1 MKCIIAE
8 KPSVAR
14 DIARIVGATHKE
26 EGCFSGNGHVV
37 TWAFGHL
44 VTLAMPEAYG
54 FPTYSREQLPII
66 PDPFRLVVRQI
77 RKGTTYTDD
86 PSALKQLNIIRKC
99 FDRSDRIIV
108 ATDAGREG
116 ELIFRLIYAYLD
128 CRKPFDR
135 LWISSL
141 TDKAIREGLS
151 RPADG
156 RQYDRLYLSGKAR
169 SEADWLV
176 GINASRAL
184 SIARG
189 GAYSLGRV
197 QTPTLSMICRRYIEH
212 RDFRSV
218 PFWKIHALPTGL
230 SVRAI
235 GEATY
240 ESRRAAD
247 RAIKDLDPREALIV
261 SSVSVQTNPVP
272 PPLLYD
278 LTALQK
284 EANKRYGYTAE
295 KTLSL
300 AQSLYEK
307 KCTTYPRTGSRYI
320 SEDIF
325 EEIPSLLES
334 LKDDPDYGDYLEKLT
349 AGTLNSRSVD
359 DTKVTDHHAILLT
372 GEKSDSL
379 TRDEEVLYRM
389 VTVRMLESFSE
400 AAIEETLTATLTQR
414 EHRFGIKAKRRV
426 KSGWKAIRG
435 SMEEAVE
442 EGETVV
448 DSFPEWQEGD
458 RLDVFGFE
466 ITEHQTKPKPLYTE
480 ATLLSAMEHAGREVA
495 DEEARKALAGCGIG
509 TPATRAAIIETLI
522 LREYIR
528 REKKSLIPTEKGLS
542 VYKLVAGRKIA
553 DAEMT
558 GAWEVALAA
567 IEAGTMDERTF
578 GKSIEV
584 YTRQIC
590 EELLTT
596 AAGNTDAHY
605 KTYRCPLCGNDSVR
619 VFPKI
624 VKCVTD
630 GCGFKVF
637 RELCG
642 TLLSKE
648 HIHALMTDGCTP
660 LLCRLTGKSGKTFNA
675 RLKLDKDGGTSFVF
689 DSKPRKPQT

>member
-54 FPTYSREQLPII
+54 FQTYSREQLPII

-86 PSALKQLNIIRKC
+86 PSALKQLGIIRKC

-235 GEATY
+235 GETTY

-247 RAIKDLDPREALIV
+247 RAMEDLDPREALTV

-334 LKDDPDYGDYLEKLT
+334 LKDDPDYGDYVEKLT
-349 AGTLNSRSVD
+349 AGTLNRRSVD

-372 GEKSDSL
+372 GEKSGNL

-389 VTVRMLESFSE
+389 IIVRMLESFSE
-400 AAIEETLTATLTQR
+400 AAIEETLTATLSQR

-426 KSGWKAIRG
+426 KSGWKAVRG
-435 SMEEAVE
+435 SVEEPIE

-466 ITEHQTKPKPLYTE
+466 MTEHQTKPKPLYTE

-528 REKKSLIPTEKGLS
+528 REKKTLIPTEKGLS

-619 VFPKI
+619 VFSKI

>member
-26 EGCFSGNGHVV
+26 EGCFSGNDHVV

-77 RKGTTYTDD
+77 RKGTTCADD
-86 PSALKQLNIIRKC
+86 PSALKQLDIIRKC

-176 GINASRAL
+176 GINASSAL

-218 PFWKIHALPTGL
+218 PFWKIHALPTCL
-230 SVRAI
+230 SVKAI

-240 ESRRAAD
+240 KSCKAAD
-247 RAIKDLDPREALIV
+247 GAMKDLDPREALTV
-261 SSVSVQTNPVP
+261 LSVSVQTNPVP

-307 KCTTYPRTGSRYI
+307 KCTTYPRTGRRYI

-334 LKDDPDYGDYLEKLT
+334 LKDDPDYGDYVEKLT
-349 AGTLNSRSVD
+349 AGTLNRRSVD

-372 GEKSDSL
+372 GEKSGSL

-389 VTVRMLESFSE
+389 ITVRMLESFSE
-400 AAIEETLTATLTQR
+400 AAIEETLTATLAQR

-426 KSGWKAIRG
+426 KSGWKAVRG
-435 SMEEAVE
+435 SVEEPIE

-466 ITEHQTKPKPLYTE
+466 MTEHQTKAKPLYTE

-522 LREYIR
+522 LREYIVFEAKPIR
-528 REKKSLIPTEKGLS
+528 PIRLPDVQPRATVHYPRSFPIFVYVNKNIIFVKNVFYSVKEYGIDLS
-542 VYKLVAGRKIA
+542 
-553 DAEMT
+553 
-558 GAWEVALAA
+558 
-567 IEAGTMDERTF
+567 
-578 GKSIEV
+578 
-584 YTRQIC
+584 
-590 EELLTT
+590 
-596 AAGNTDAHY
+596 
-605 KTYRCPLCGNDSVR
+605 
-619 VFPKI
+619 
-624 VKCVTD
+624 
-630 GCGFKVF
+630 
-637 RELCG
+637 
-642 TLLSKE
+642 
-648 HIHALMTDGCTP
+648 
-660 LLCRLTGKSGKTFNA
+660 
-675 RLKLDKDGGTSFVF
+675 
-689 DSKPRKPQT
+689 

>member
-26 EGCFSGNGHVV
+26 EGCFSGNDHVV

-230 SVRAI
+230 SVKAI
-235 GEATY
+235 GETTY
-240 ESRRAAD
+240 ESRKAAD
-247 RAIKDLDPREALIV
+247 RAMEDLDPREALTV
-261 SSVSVQTNPVP
+261 LSVSVQTNPVP

-334 LKDDPDYGDYLEKLT
+334 LKDDPDYGDYVEKLT
-349 AGTLNSRSVD
+349 AGTLNRRSVD

-389 VTVRMLESFSE
+389 ITVRMLESFSE
-400 AAIEETLTATLTQR
+400 AAIEETLTAILSQR

-435 SMEEAVE
+435 SMEEPVE

-466 ITEHQTKPKPLYTE
+466 MTEHQTKPKPLYTE

-528 REKKSLIPTEKGLS
+528 REKKMLIPTEKGLS

-567 IEAGTMDERTF
+567 IEAGTMNERTF

>member
-54 FPTYSREQLPII
+54 FQTYSREQLPII

-86 PSALKQLNIIRKC
+86 PSALKQLGIIRKC

-230 SVRAI
+230 SVKAI
-235 GEATY
+235 GETTY
-240 ESRRAAD
+240 ESRKAAD
-247 RAIKDLDPREALIV
+247 RAMEDLDPREALTV
-261 SSVSVQTNPVP
+261 LSVSVQTNPVP

-334 LKDDPDYGDYLEKLT
+334 LKDDPDYGDYVEKLT
-349 AGTLNSRSVD
+349 AGTLNRRSVD

-372 GEKSDSL
+372 GEKSGNL

-389 VTVRMLESFSE
+389 ITVRMLESFSE
-400 AAIEETLTATLTQR
+400 AAIEETLTATLSQR

-426 KSGWKAIRG
+426 KSGWKAVRG
-435 SMEEAVE
+435 SMEEPVE

-466 ITEHQTKPKPLYTE
+466 MTEHQTKPKPLYTE

>member
-37 TWAFGHL
+37 TWSFGHL

-77 RKGTTYTDD
+77 RKGTTYMDD

-230 SVRAI
+230 SVKAI
-235 GEATY
+235 GETTY
-240 ESRRAAD
+240 ESRKAAD
-247 RAIKDLDPREALIV
+247 RAMEDLDPREALIV

-307 KCTTYPRTGSRYI
+307 KCTPYPRTGSRYI

-334 LKDDPDYGDYLEKLT
+334 LKDDPDYGDYVEKFT
-349 AGTLNSRSVD
+349 AGTLNCRSMD
-359 DTKVTDHHAILLT
+359 NTKVTDHHAILLT
-372 GEKSDSL
+372 GEKSGSL

-389 VTVRMLESFSE
+389 ITVRMLESFSE
-400 AAIEETLTATLTQR
+400 AAIEETLTATLSQR
-414 EHRFGIKAKRRV
+414 EHRFGIKAKRQV
-426 KSGWKAIRG
+426 KSGWKAVHG
-435 SMEEAVE
+435 SVEESVE

-466 ITEHQTKPKPLYTE
+466 MTEHQTKPKPLYTE

-495 DEEARKALAGCGIG
+495 DEEARKALAGCGIS

-528 REKKSLIPTEKGLS
+528 REKKMLIPTEKGLS

-596 AAGNTDAHY
+596 AAGNTDDHY

>member
-37 TWAFGHL
+37 TWSFGHL

-77 RKGTTYTDD
+77 RKGTTYMDD

-230 SVRAI
+230 SVKAI
-235 GEATY
+235 GETTY
-240 ESRRAAD
+240 ESRKAAD
-247 RAIKDLDPREALIV
+247 RAMEDLDPREALIV

-334 LKDDPDYGDYLEKLT
+334 LKDDPDYGDYVEKLT
-349 AGTLNSRSVD
+349 AGTLNRRSVD

-372 GEKSDSL
+372 GEKSGSL

-389 VTVRMLESFSE
+389 ITVRMLESFSE
-400 AAIEETLTATLTQR
+400 AAIEETLTATLSQR
-414 EHRFGIKAKRRV
+414 EHRFGIKAKRQV
-426 KSGWKAIRG
+426 KSGWKAVHG
-435 SMEEAVE
+435 SVEESVE

-466 ITEHQTKPKPLYTE
+466 MTEHQTKPKPLYTE

-495 DEEARKALAGCGIG
+495 DEEARKALAGCGIS

-528 REKKSLIPTEKGLS
+528 REKKMLIPTEKGLS

-596 AAGNTDAHY
+596 AAGNTDDHY

>member
-435 SMEEAVE
+435 SMEEPVE

-466 ITEHQTKPKPLYTE
+466 KTEHQTKPKPLYTE

-522 LREYIR
+522 LRGYIR

>member
-54 FPTYSREQLPII
+54 FPTYSRDQLPII

-86 PSALKQLNIIRKC
+86 PSALKQLGIIRKC

-116 ELIFRLIYAYLD
+116 ELIFRLIYAYSD

-184 SIARG
+184 SIAHG

-212 RDFRSV
+212 QDFRSV

-235 GEATY
+235 GETTY

-247 RAIKDLDPREALIV
+247 RAMKDLDPREALIV

-334 LKDDPDYGDYLEKLT
+334 LKDDPDYGDYVEKLT
-349 AGTLNSRSVD
+349 AGTLNRRSMD

-372 GEKSDSL
+372 GEKSGSL

-389 VTVRMLESFSE
+389 ITVRMLESFSE
-400 AAIEETLTATLTQR
+400 AAIEETLTAALAQR
-414 EHRFGIKAKRRV
+414 EHRFGIKAKKRV
-426 KSGWKAIRG
+426 KPGWKAVRG
-435 SMEEAVE
+435 SMEEPVE

-466 ITEHQTKPKPLYTE
+466 MTEHQTKPKPLYTE

-509 TPATRAAIIETLI
+509 TPATRAAIIETLV

-528 REKKSLIPTEKGLS
+528 REKKTLIPTEKGLS

-567 IEAGTMDERTF
+567 IEAGAMDERTF

-590 EELLTT
+590 EELLKT

-619 VFPKI
+619 VYPKI
-624 VKCVTD
+624 AKCVTD

>member
-86 PSALKQLNIIRKC
+86 PSALKQLGIIRKC

-141 TDKAIREGLS
+141 ADKAIREGLS

-230 SVRAI
+230 SVKAI

-240 ESRRAAD
+240 ESRKAAD
-247 RAIKDLDPREALIV
+247 RAMEDLYPREALIV

-334 LKDDPDYGDYLEKLT
+334 LKDDPDYGDYVEKLT
-349 AGTLNSRSVD
+349 AGTLNCRSVD

-372 GEKSDSL
+372 GEKPDSL
-379 TRDEEVLYRM
+379 THDEEVLYRM
-389 VTVRMLESFSE
+389 ITVRMLESFSE
-400 AAIEETLTATLTQR
+400 AAIEETLTA
-414 EHRFGIKAKRRV
+414 I
-426 KSGWKAIRG
+426 
-435 SMEEAVE
+435 
-442 EGETVV
+442 
-448 DSFPEWQEGD
+448 
-458 RLDVFGFE
+458 
-466 ITEHQTKPKPLYTE
+466 
-480 ATLLSAMEHAGREVA
+480 LSQ
-495 DEEARKALAGCGIG
+495 
-509 TPATRAAIIETLI
+509 
-522 LREYIR
+522 
-528 REKKSLIPTEKGLS
+528 LS
-542 VYKLVAGRKIA
+542 VR
-553 DAEMT
+553 
-558 GAWEVALAA
+558 
-567 IEAGTMDERTF
+567 
-578 GKSIEV
+578 
-584 YTRQIC
+584 YTR
-590 EELLTT
+590 L
-596 AAGNTDAHY
+596 
-605 KTYRCPLCGNDSVR
+605 
-619 VFPKI
+619 
-624 VKCVTD
+624 
-630 GCGFKVF
+630 VF
-637 RELCG
+637 RRNVDHEP
-642 TLLSKE
+642 
-648 HIHALMTDGCTP
+648 IVDA
-660 LLCRLTGKSGKTFNA
+660 
-675 RLKLDKDGGTSFVF
+675 SFY
-689 DSKPRKPQT
+689 

>member
-466 ITEHQTKPKPLYTE
+466 MTEHQTKPKPLYTE

>member
-77 RKGTTYTDD
+77 RKGTTCADD
-86 PSALKQLNIIRKC
+86 PSALKQLDIIRKC

-230 SVRAI
+230 SVKGI
-235 GEATY
+235 GETTY

-247 RAIKDLDPREALIV
+247 RAMEDLDPREALIV

-334 LKDDPDYGDYLEKLT
+334 LKDDPDYGDYVEKLT
-349 AGTLNSRSVD
+349 AGTLNRRSVD

-372 GEKSDSL
+372 GEKSGSL

-389 VTVRMLESFSE
+389 ITVRMLESFSE
-400 AAIEETLTATLTQR
+400 AAIEETLTATLAQR

-435 SMEEAVE
+435 SVEESVE

-466 ITEHQTKPKPLYTE
+466 MTEHQTKPKPLYTE

-528 REKKSLIPTEKGLS
+528 REKKMLIPTEKGLS

-567 IEAGTMDERTF
+567 IEAGAMDERTF

-624 VKCVTD
+624 AKCVTD
-630 GCGFKVF
+630 DCGFKVF

-642 TLLSKE
+642 TILSKE

-675 RLKLDKDGGTSFVF
+675 RLKLDEDGGTSFVF

>member
-54 FPTYSREQLPII
+54 FQTYSREQLPII

-466 ITEHQTKPKPLYTE
+466 MTEHQTKPKPLYTE

-522 LREYIR
+522 LRGYIR

>member
-77 RKGTTYTDD
+77 RKGTIYTDD
-86 PSALKQLNIIRKC
+86 PSALKQLGIIRKC

-235 GEATY
+235 GETTY
-240 ESRRAAD
+240 ESRKVAD
-247 RAIKDLDPREALIV
+247 RAMEDLDPREALIV

-325 EEIPSLLES
+325 EEIPSLLEN
-334 LKDDPDYGDYLEKLT
+334 LKDDPDYGDYVEKLT
-349 AGTLNSRSVD
+349 AGTLNRRSVD

-389 VTVRMLESFSE
+389 ITVRMLESFSE

-426 KSGWKAIRG
+426 KPGWKAIRG
-435 SMEEAVE
+435 SMEEPVE

-466 ITEHQTKPKPLYTE
+466 MTEHQTKPKPLYTE

-528 REKKSLIPTEKGLS
+528 REKKMLIPTEKGLS

-567 IEAGTMDERTF
+567 IEAGAMDERTF

-590 EELLTT
+590 EELLKT

-624 VKCVTD
+624 AKCVTD

-660 LLCRLTGKSGKTFNA
+660 LLYRLTGKSGKTFNA
-675 RLKLDKDGGTSFVF
+675 RLKLDKDGGTSFIF
-689 DSKPRKPQT
+689 DSKLRKPQT

>member
-1 MKCIIAE
+1 
-8 KPSVAR
+8 
-14 DIARIVGATHKE
+14 
-26 EGCFSGNGHVV
+26 
-37 TWAFGHL
+37 
-44 VTLAMPEAYG
+44 
-54 FPTYSREQLPII
+54 
-66 PDPFRLVVRQI
+66 
-77 RKGTTYTDD
+77 
-86 PSALKQLNIIRKC
+86 
-99 FDRSDRIIV
+99 
-108 ATDAGREG
+108 
-116 ELIFRLIYAYLD
+116 
-128 CRKPFDR
+128 
-135 LWISSL
+135 
-141 TDKAIREGLS
+141 
-151 RPADG
+151 
-156 RQYDRLYLSGKAR
+156 
-169 SEADWLV
+169 
-176 GINASRAL
+176 
-184 SIARG
+184 
-189 GAYSLGRV
+189 
-197 QTPTLSMICRRYIEH
+197 MICRRYIEH

-235 GEATY
+235 GETTY
-240 ESRRAAD
+240 ESRKVAD
-247 RAIKDLDPREALIV
+247 RAMEDLDPREALIV

-334 LKDDPDYGDYLEKLT
+334 LKNDPDYGDYVEKLT
-349 AGTLNSRSVD
+349 AGTLNRRSVD

-389 VTVRMLESFSE
+389 ITVRMLESFSE
-400 AAIEETLTATLTQR
+400 AAIEETLTATLSQR
-414 EHRFGIKAKRRV
+414 EHRFGIKAKKRV
-426 KSGWKAIRG
+426 KPGWKAVRG
-435 SMEEAVE
+435 SVEEPIE

-466 ITEHQTKPKPLYTE
+466 MTEHQTKPKPLYTE

-528 REKKSLIPTEKGLS
+528 REKKMLIPTEKGLS

-567 IEAGTMDERTF
+567 IEAGAMDERTF

-648 HIHALMTDGCTP
+648 YIHALMTDGCTP

>member
-37 TWAFGHL
+37 TWSFGHL

-77 RKGTTYTDD
+77 RKGTTYMDD

-212 RDFRSV
+212 RDFRSA

-230 SVRAI
+230 SVKVI
-235 GEATY
+235 GETTY
-240 ESRRAAD
+240 ESRKAAD
-247 RAIKDLDPREALIV
+247 RAMEDLDPRKALIV

-334 LKDDPDYGDYLEKLT
+334 LKDDPDYGDYVEKLT
-349 AGTLNSRSVD
+349 AGTLNRRSVD

-372 GEKSDSL
+372 GEKSGSL

-389 VTVRMLESFSE
+389 ITVRMLESFSE
-400 AAIEETLTATLTQR
+400 AAIEETLTATLSQR
-414 EHRFGIKAKRRV
+414 EHRFGIKAKRQV
-426 KSGWKAIRG
+426 KSGWKAVHG
-435 SMEEAVE
+435 SVEESVE

-458 RLDVFGFE
+458 RLDVFGFKM
-466 ITEHQTKPKPLYTE
+466 TEHQTKPKPLYTE

-567 IEAGTMDERTF
+567 IEAGAMDERTF

-590 EELLTT
+590 EELLKT
-596 AAGNTDAHY
+596 AAGNTDDHY
-605 KTYRCPLCGNDSVR
+605 KTYHCPLCGNDSVR

-624 VKCVTD
+624 AKCVTD

-689 DSKPRKPQT
+689 DFKPRKPQT

>member
-1 MKCIIAE
+1 
-8 KPSVAR
+8 
-14 DIARIVGATHKE
+14 
-26 EGCFSGNGHVV
+26 
-37 TWAFGHL
+37 
-44 VTLAMPEAYG
+44 
-54 FPTYSREQLPII
+54 
-66 PDPFRLVVRQI
+66 
-77 RKGTTYTDD
+77 
-86 PSALKQLNIIRKC
+86 
-99 FDRSDRIIV
+99 
-108 ATDAGREG
+108 
-116 ELIFRLIYAYLD
+116 
-128 CRKPFDR
+128 
-135 LWISSL
+135 
-141 TDKAIREGLS
+141 
-151 RPADG
+151 
-156 RQYDRLYLSGKAR
+156 
-169 SEADWLV
+169 
-176 GINASRAL
+176 
-184 SIARG
+184 
-189 GAYSLGRV
+189 
-197 QTPTLSMICRRYIEH
+197 MICRRYIEH

-230 SVRAI
+230 SVKAI
-235 GEATY
+235 GETTY

-247 RAIKDLDPREALIV
+247 RAMKDLDPREALIV

-334 LKDDPDYGDYLEKLT
+334 LKDDPDYGDYVEKLT
-349 AGTLNSRSVD
+349 AGTLNRRSVD

-372 GEKSDSL
+372 REKSDSL

-400 AAIEETLTATLTQR
+400 AAIEETLTAILSQR

-435 SMEEAVE
+435 SMEEPVE

-466 ITEHQTKPKPLYTE
+466 MTEHQTKPKPLYTE

-522 LREYIR
+522 LRGYIR

-567 IEAGTMDERTF
+567 IEAGAMDERTF

-605 KTYRCPLCGNDSVR
+605 KTYCCPLCGNDSVR

-648 HIHALMTDGCTP
+648 HIHALMTDGYTP

>member
-54 FPTYSREQLPII
+54 FQTYSREQLPII

-86 PSALKQLNIIRKC
+86 PSALKQLGIIRKC

-235 GEATY
+235 GETTY

-247 RAIKDLDPREALIV
+247 RAMENLDPREALTV

-334 LKDDPDYGDYLEKLT
+334 LKDDPDYGDYVEKLT
-349 AGTLNSRSVD
+349 AGTLNRRSVD

-372 GEKSDSL
+372 GEKSGNL

-389 VTVRMLESFSE
+389 IIVRMLESFSE
-400 AAIEETLTATLTQR
+400 AAIEETLTATLSQR

-426 KSGWKAIRG
+426 KSGWKAVRG
-435 SMEEAVE
+435 SVEEPIE

-466 ITEHQTKPKPLYTE
+466 MTEHQTKPKPLYTE

-528 REKKSLIPTEKGLS
+528 REKKTLIPTEKGLS

>member
-86 PSALKQLNIIRKC
+86 PSALKQLGIIRKC

-184 SIARG
+184 SIARE

-230 SVRAI
+230 SVKAI

-240 ESRRAAD
+240 ESCKAAD
-247 RAIKDLDPREALIV
+247 RAMEDMDPREALIV

-334 LKDDPDYGDYLEKLT
+334 LKDDPDYGDYVEKLT
-349 AGTLNSRSVD
+349 AGTLNRRSVD

-389 VTVRMLESFSE
+389 ITVRMLESFSE
-400 AAIEETLTATLTQR
+400 AAIEETLTATLAQR

-435 SMEEAVE
+435 SVEESVE

-466 ITEHQTKPKPLYTE
+466 MTEHQTKPKPLYTE

-528 REKKSLIPTEKGLS
+528 REKKTLIPTEKGLS

-596 AAGNTDAHY
+596 AAGNTDDHY

>member
-86 PSALKQLNIIRKC
+86 PSALKQLGIIRKC

-184 SIARG
+184 SIARE

-230 SVRAI
+230 SVKAI

-240 ESRRAAD
+240 ESCKAAD
-247 RAIKDLDPREALIV
+247 RAMEDMDPREALIV

-334 LKDDPDYGDYLEKLT
+334 LKDDPDYGDYVEKLT
-349 AGTLNSRSVD
+349 AGTLNRRSVD

-389 VTVRMLESFSE
+389 ITVRMLESFSE
-400 AAIEETLTATLTQR
+400 AAIEETLTATLAQR

-435 SMEEAVE
+435 SVEESVE

-466 ITEHQTKPKPLYTE
+466 MTEHQTKPKPLYTE

-528 REKKSLIPTEKGLS
+528 REKKTLIPTEKGLS

-596 AAGNTDAHY
+596 AAGNTDDHY

-689 DSKPRKPQT
+689 DSNPRKPQT

>member
-240 ESRRAAD
+240 ESRKVAD

-426 KSGWKAIRG
+426 KSGWKAVRG
-435 SMEEAVE
+435 SVEEPIE

-466 ITEHQTKPKPLYTE
+466 MTEHQTKPKPLYTE

-495 DEEARKALAGCGIG
+495 DEEARKALASCGIG

-584 YTRQIC
+584 YTCQIC

-619 VFPKI
+619 VFSKI

>member
-26 EGCFSGNGHVV
+26 EGCFSGNDHVV

-44 VTLAMPEAYG
+44 VTLAIPEAYG
-54 FPTYSREQLPII
+54 FPTYSRDQLPII

-86 PSALKQLNIIRKC
+86 PSALKQLGIIRKC
-99 FDRSDRIIV
+99 FDRSNRIIV

-156 RQYDRLYLSGKAR
+156 RQYDSLYLSGKAR

-230 SVRAI
+230 SVKAI
-235 GEATY
+235 EETTY
-240 ESRRAAD
+240 ESRKAAD
-247 RAIKDLDPREALIV
+247 RAMEDLDPREALIV

-334 LKDDPDYGDYLEKLT
+334 LKDNPDYGDYVEKLT
-349 AGTLNSRSVD
+349 AGTLNRRSVD

-389 VTVRMLESFSE
+389 ITVRMLESFSE

-426 KSGWKAIRG
+426 KSGWKAVRG
-435 SMEEAVE
+435 SMEEPVE

-466 ITEHQTKPKPLYTE
+466 MTEHRTKPKPLYTE

-528 REKKSLIPTEKGLS
+528 REKKMLIPTEKGLS

-567 IEAGTMDERTF
+567 IEAGAMDERTF

-648 HIHALMTDGCTP
+648 YIHALMTDGCTP

>member
-240 ESRRAAD
+240 ESRKVAD

-426 KSGWKAIRG
+426 KSGWKAVRG
-435 SMEEAVE
+435 SVEEPIE

-466 ITEHQTKPKPLYTE
+466 MTEHQTKPKPLYTE

-584 YTRQIC
+584 YTCQIC

-619 VFPKI
+619 VFSKI

>member
-26 EGCFSGNGHVV
+26 EGCFSGNDHVV

-230 SVRAI
+230 SVKAI
-235 GEATY
+235 GETTY
-240 ESRRAAD
+240 ESCKAAD
-247 RAIKDLDPREALIV
+247 RAMKDLDPREALIV

-334 LKDDPDYGDYLEKLT
+334 LKDDPDYGDYVEKLT

-372 GEKSDSL
+372 GEKSGNL

-389 VTVRMLESFSE
+389 ITVRMLESFSE
-400 AAIEETLTATLTQR
+400 AAIEETLTATLSQR

-435 SMEEAVE
+435 SVEEPIE

-466 ITEHQTKPKPLYTE
+466 MTEHRTKPKPLYTE

-528 REKKSLIPTEKGLS
+528 REKKMLIPTEKGLS

-567 IEAGTMDERTF
+567 IEAGTMNERTF

>member
-54 FPTYSREQLPII
+54 FQTYSREQLPII

-86 PSALKQLNIIRKC
+86 PSALKQLGIIRKC

-235 GEATY
+235 GETTY

-247 RAIKDLDPREALIV
+247 RAMEDLDPREALTV

-334 LKDDPDYGDYLEKLT
+334 LKDDPDYGDYVEKLT
-349 AGTLNSRSVD
+349 AGTLNRRSVD

-372 GEKSDSL
+372 GEKSGNL

-389 VTVRMLESFSE
+389 IIVRMLESFSE
-400 AAIEETLTATLTQR
+400 AAIEETLTATLSQR

-426 KSGWKAIRG
+426 KSGWKAVRG
-435 SMEEAVE
+435 SVEEPIE

-466 ITEHQTKPKPLYTE
+466 MTEHQTKPKPLYTE

-528 REKKSLIPTEKGLS
+528 REKKTLIPTEKGLS

>member
-86 PSALKQLNIIRKC
+86 PSALKQLGIIRKC

-230 SVRAI
+230 SVKAI
-235 GEATY
+235 GETTY
-240 ESRRAAD
+240 ESRKAAD
-247 RAIKDLDPREALIV
+247 RAMEDLDPREALTV
-261 SSVSVQTNPVP
+261 LSVSVQTNPVP

-334 LKDDPDYGDYLEKLT
+334 LKDDPDYGDYVEKLT
-349 AGTLNSRSVD
+349 AGTLNRRSVD

-389 VTVRMLESFSE
+389 ITVRMLESFSE
-400 AAIEETLTATLTQR
+400 AAIEETLTAILSQR

-426 KSGWKAIRG
+426 KSGWKAVRG
-435 SMEEAVE
+435 SVEEPIE

-466 ITEHQTKPKPLYTE
+466 MTEHQTKPKPLYTE
-480 ATLLSAMEHAGREVA
+480 ATLLSAMEHSGREVA

-528 REKKSLIPTEKGLS
+528 REKKMLIPTEKGLS

-567 IEAGTMDERTF
+567 IEAGAMDEWTF

-596 AAGNTDAHY
+596 AAGNTDDHY

>member
-141 TDKAIREGLS
+141 TDKAIRERLS

-466 ITEHQTKPKPLYTE
+466 MTEHQTKPKPLYTE

>member
-37 TWAFGHL
+37 TWSFGHL

-54 FPTYSREQLPII
+54 FQTYSREQLPII

-86 PSALKQLNIIRKC
+86 PSALKQLGIIRKC

-116 ELIFRLIYAYLD
+116 ELIFRLIYAYSD

-169 SEADWLV
+169 SESDWLV

-189 GAYSLGRV
+189 GTYSLGRV

-212 RDFRSV
+212 RDFRSA

-230 SVRAI
+230 SVKVI
-235 GEATY
+235 GETTY
-240 ESRRAAD
+240 ESRKAAD
-247 RAIKDLDPREALIV
+247 RAMEDLDPREALIV

-334 LKDDPDYGDYLEKLT
+334 LKDDPDYGDYVEKLT
-349 AGTLNSRSVD
+349 AGTLNRRSVD
-359 DTKVTDHHAILLT
+359 DAKVTDHHAILLT
-372 GEKSDSL
+372 GEKSGNL

-389 VTVRMLESFSE
+389 IIVRMLESFSE
-400 AAIEETLTATLTQR
+400 AAIEETLTATLSQR

-426 KSGWKAIRG
+426 KSGWKAVRG
-435 SMEEAVE
+435 SVEEPIE

-466 ITEHQTKPKPLYTE
+466 MTEHQTKPKPLYTE

-528 REKKSLIPTEKGLS
+528 REKKTLIPTEKGLS

>member
-230 SVRAI
+230 SVKAI
-235 GEATY
+235 GETTY
-240 ESRRAAD
+240 ESRKAAD
-247 RAIKDLDPREALIV
+247 RAMEDLDPREALIV

-334 LKDDPDYGDYLEKLT
+334 LKDDPDYGDYVEKLT
-349 AGTLNSRSVD
+349 AGTLNRRSVD

-389 VTVRMLESFSE
+389 ITVRMLESFSE
-400 AAIEETLTATLTQR
+400 AAIEETLTATLAQR

-426 KSGWKAIRG
+426 KSGWKAVRG
-435 SMEEAVE
+435 SVEEPIE

-466 ITEHQTKPKPLYTE
+466 MTEHQTKPKPLYTE

-567 IEAGTMDERTF
+567 IEAGAMDERTF

-590 EELLTT
+590 EELLKT

-624 VKCVTD
+624 AKCVTD

-648 HIHALMTDGCTP
+648 HIHALMTDGYTP

-675 RLKLDKDGGTSFVF
+675 RLKLDEDGGTSFVF

>member
-37 TWAFGHL
+37 TWSFGHL

-86 PSALKQLNIIRKC
+86 PSALKQLGIIRKC

-230 SVRAI
+230 SVKAI
-235 GEATY
+235 GETTY
-240 ESRRAAD
+240 ESRKAAD
-247 RAIKDLDPREALIV
+247 RAMEDLDPREALIV

-334 LKDDPDYGDYLEKLT
+334 LKDNPDYGDYVEKLT
-349 AGTLNSRSVD
+349 AGTLNRRSVD

-389 VTVRMLESFSE
+389 ITVRMLESFSE

-426 KSGWKAIRG
+426 KSGWKAVRG
-435 SMEEAVE
+435 SMEEPVE

-466 ITEHQTKPKPLYTE
+466 MTEHQTKSKPLYTE

-528 REKKSLIPTEKGLS
+528 REKKTLIPTEKGLS

-596 AAGNTDAHY
+596 AAGNTDDHY

-689 DSKPRKPQT
+689 DSNPRKPQT

>member
-54 FPTYSREQLPII
+54 FQTYSREQLPII

-86 PSALKQLNIIRKC
+86 PSALKQLGIIRKC

-230 SVRAI
+230 SVKAI
-235 GEATY
+235 EETTY
-240 ESRRAAD
+240 ESRKAAD
-247 RAIKDLDPREALIV
+247 RAMEDLDPREALIV

-325 EEIPSLLES
+325 EEIPSLLEN
-334 LKDDPDYGDYLEKLT
+334 LKDDPDYGDYVEKLT
-349 AGTLNSRSVD
+349 AGTLNRRSVD

-389 VTVRMLESFSE
+389 ITVRMLESFSE
-400 AAIEETLTATLTQR
+400 AAIEETLTATLAQR

-435 SMEEAVE
+435 SVEESVE

-466 ITEHQTKPKPLYTE
+466 MTEHQTKPKPLYTE

-528 REKKSLIPTEKGLS
+528 REKKTLIPTEKGLS

-596 AAGNTDAHY
+596 AAGNTDDHY

-689 DSKPRKPQT
+689 DSNPRKPQT

>member
-26 EGCFSGNGHVV
+26 EGCFSGNDHVV

-230 SVRAI
+230 SVKAI
-235 GEATY
+235 EETTY
-240 ESRRAAD
+240 ESRKAAD
-247 RAIKDLDPREALIV
+247 RAMEDLDPREALIV

-334 LKDDPDYGDYLEKLT
+334 LKDDPDYGDYVEKLT
-349 AGTLNSRSVD
+349 AGTLNRRSVD

-372 GEKSDSL
+372 GEKSGSL

-389 VTVRMLESFSE
+389 ITVRMLESFSE
-400 AAIEETLTATLTQR
+400 AAIEETLTAILSQR

-426 KSGWKAIRG
+426 KSGWKAVRG
-435 SMEEAVE
+435 SVEEPIE

-466 ITEHQTKPKPLYTE
+466 MTEHQTKPKPLYTE

-528 REKKSLIPTEKGLS
+528 REKKTLIPTEKGLS

-567 IEAGTMDERTF
+567 IEAGAMDERTF

>member
-66 PDPFRLVVRQI
+66 PEPFRLVVRQI

-230 SVRAI
+230 SVKAI

-240 ESRRAAD
+240 ESRKAAD
-247 RAIKDLDPREALIV
+247 KAMEDLDPREALTV

-334 LKDDPDYGDYLEKLT
+334 LKDDPDYGDYVEKLT
-349 AGTLNSRSVD
+349 AGTLNRRSVD

-372 GEKSDSL
+372 GEKSGSL

-389 VTVRMLESFSE
+389 ITVRMLESFSE
-400 AAIEETLTATLTQR
+400 AAIEETLTAILSQR

-426 KSGWKAIRG
+426 KSGWKAVRG
-435 SMEEAVE
+435 SVEEPIE

-466 ITEHQTKPKPLYTE
+466 MTEHQTKPKPLYTE